1 MASLAHCNSLDNS
14 SEDYEVIPDD
24 APDTVVPF
32 QCSSRSRSC
41 SPFSRILPKA
51 FGRKDAEP
59 PHERA
64 VEQHSDKGPDKEE
77 LRAVAAAV
85 SWEGGVSTHK
95 HQGCNTHISDK
106 QVRRR
111 NIF

>member
-1 MASLAHCNSLDNS
+1 MASVAHCNSLDSS

-59 PHERA
+59 PQQQQAEQ
-64 VEQHSDKGPDKEE
+64 QHSDKGPDTEE

-85 SWEGGVSTHK
+85 SYYYFFL
-95 HQGCNTHISDK
+95 
-106 QVRRR
+106 RRC
-111 NIF
+111 IDS

>member
-1 MASLAHCNSLDNS
+1 MASVAHCNSLDNS

-32 QCSSRSRSC
+32 QYSSRSRSC

-51 FGRKDAEP
+51 FGHKDAEP
-59 PHERA
+59 PQHQA
-64 VEQHSDKGPDKEE
+64 VEQQVEQQHSDKGPDKEE

-85 SWEGGVSTHK
+85 SYYYFFL
-95 HQGCNTHISDK
+95 
-106 QVRRR
+106 RRC
-111 NIF
+111 IDS

>member
-14 SEDYEVIPDD
+14 SEDYEVVPDD

-32 QCSSRSRSC
+32 QYSSRSRSC

-59 PHERA
+59 PHEQA

-95 HQGCNTHISDK
+95 HEGCNTHITS
-106 QVRRR
+106 
-111 NIF
+111 